1 MKASYD
7 LPLPYRTLARDL
19 LIRSARS
26 GDPVILVPS
35 SGAPRV
41 MQMQASGTSF
51 WKEVATMLLQR
62 ISPEFPITRLR
73 DEFDRFFDDFRELP
87 GELGMRFLGRPG
99 FPAVNLWEDNQNLYA
114 EAEVPGMKMSDL
126 EVFVLNDELTI
137 KGERPER
144 IEEGTSFHRRE
155 RGTGKFSRVI
165 RLPFEVDANRVEATL
180 RDGVLTVRL
189 PKSAAVLPRKI
200 EVKS

>member
-1 MKASYD
+1 
-7 LPLPYRTLARDL
+7 
-19 LIRSARS
+19 
-26 GDPVILVPS
+26 
-35 SGAPRV
+35 
-41 MQMQASGTSF
+41 
-51 WKEVATMLLQR
+51 MLLQR
-62 ISPEFPITRLR
+62 ISPEFPIARLR

-114 EAEVPGMKMSDL
+114 EAEVPGLKMSDL

-137 KGERPER
+137 KGERQEKA
-144 IEEGTSFHRRE
+144 EEGTSFHRRE

-180 RDGVLTVRL
+180 RDGVLTVKL
-189 PKSAAVLPRKI
+189 PKSPAVLPRKI